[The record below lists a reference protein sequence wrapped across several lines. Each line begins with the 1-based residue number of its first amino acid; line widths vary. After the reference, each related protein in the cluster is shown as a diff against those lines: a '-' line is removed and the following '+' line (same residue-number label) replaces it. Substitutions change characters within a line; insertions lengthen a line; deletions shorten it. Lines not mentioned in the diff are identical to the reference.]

1 MEQGQKT
8 NTTVEV
14 LAKAIRRRSVVS
26 FTYRGNE
33 QLVVE
38 PIVQGVYKETK
49 KIMLRCYKS
58 FPPGISDS
66 KENWYLCDLDEI
78 SNLKIT
84 PMRTKSYRKGAKT
97 IEGDMSEI
105 IETSSDY
112 VKA

>member
-38 PIVQGVYKETK
+38 PIVLGVYKETK
-49 KIMLRCYKS
+49 KETQSCRSKIR
-58 FPPGISDS
+58 PG
-66 KENWYLCDLDEI
+66 
-78 SNLKIT
+78 
-84 PMRTKSYRKGAKT
+84 
-97 IEGDMSEI
+97 EGRR
-105 IETSSDY
+105 Y
-112 VKA
+112 C